1 LHVFETAP
9 NCPSLSDIASSWFPA
24 LMRLSGGPESSSVEP
39 MSTQFSSPAM
49 IHVSNCFK
57 QIAGRGVSQN
67 LPERIV
73 ADLNPA

>member
-1 LHVFETAP
+1 
-9 NCPSLSDIASSWFPA
+9 
-24 LMRLSGGPESSSVEP
+24 MRLSGGPESSSVEP
-39 MSTQFSSPAM
+39 KSTQFSSPAM